1 MEDEMIRF
9 IVSLLLATSIFADSN
24 FEISSWE
31 SGGDFSPT
39 ENILLENRVTGKLR
53 RALPSALEDDMFY
66 LRFKDSQDKHSFF
79 EGYPRADF
87 FKQTYAYKIE
97 DGAHSKWIRTKFY
110 RKNRAQAFT
119 DEVEIYFDKSFIY
132 SPSVPALYYKENG
145 KWEVLTATPQKPGAL
160 LIESTEPNTE
170 IYYQGKMIATTPYRT
185 RGYEAGVLNL
195 SLKSPNSL
203 LKSYLLVIKP
213 GEVNEVMPQLVTF
226 QPEQTPTLSTTQYEI
241 PKSTTVDPYY
251 GVLTPLN
258 KELIALNA
266 DLERLKVQFDSIY
279 GSTPKPAPSFVDEW
293 TNLEYVSYKESY
305 DQNRK
310 LSYMKFTENFQDR
323 LAYLTQTRSQIK
335 AKMNKIEAEIKTINL
350 KPIAFKWKL
359 LDSAKAQYGLKF
371 KFQSKDGRHDFS
383 YKATSIL
390 TPSQSSSLIQDI
402 EKRQAD
408 SSQFSIMLQNKAA
421 RIPNGDTILNR
432 YYRYQKLDLLYKG
445 EPIPMV
451 GQFKLAPY
459 VHDFPEVQAWLNADE
474 IEAGKRLAQAEAQA
488 KLLAMKRRE
497 IEAAQFQALFD
508 QMRGEVV
515 ELDSGKFK
523 YNRKQVFLSAY
534 AMMKTEVTQEHFE
547 RIMGFNPSKFLNPK
561 KPVHNVSHEQAHK
574 FCKTVGG
581 NLPTEAQWEYAARAG
596 TNTYFFWG
604 ERAKD
609 ATPYAIFADNSFNEG
624 AYSSVYGPAEVAS
637 KRPNPWGFYDVAGN
651 VSEWT
656 LDFDGLFSFSF
667 FTSSRNPKGLD
678 NTLNIWHERI
688 FKGGSWRDEK
698 KTLEHRKSDY
708 EDPRYWGDMIGF
720 RCVYPS
726 HQTRTKEEIVKV
738 LDKHKK
744 KLEAK
749 RKVEKA
755 PIVKDTLNLDLP
767 AVKDSVEST
776 PKAVVPDTANSK
788 SINPKTINPKT
799 VDPKTPQPKAL
810 EPQPGESKSVE
821 PKPMEPTPPKVSA
834 EPAPKAP
841 APPKAPE
848 PQPVVIPADQAPTP
862 Q

>member
-1 MEDEMIRF
+1 MIRF
-9 IVSLLLATSIFADSN
+9 IVSLLLAASIFADSN

-31 SGGDFSPT
+31 SGGDLSPT
-39 ENILLENRVTGKLR
+39 ENILLENKVTGKLR
-53 RALPSALEDDMFY
+53 RALPSALEGDMFY
-66 LRFKDSQDKHSFF
+66 LRFKGSQDKHSFF
-79 EGYPRADF
+79 EGYPKADF
-87 FKQTYAYKIE
+87 FKQTYAYKME
-97 DGAHSKWIRTKFY
+97 SGTHSKWIRTKFY

-119 DEVEIYFDKSFIY
+119 DEVEVYFDKSFIY
-132 SPSVPALYYKENG
+132 SSSVPALYYKEDG
-145 KWEVLTATPQKPGAL
+145 RWEVLTSTPQKPGAL
-160 LIESTEPNTE
+160 LIESAEPNTE

-185 RGYEAGVLNL
+185 RGYEAGVLDL

-203 LKSYLLVIKP
+203 LKSYLLIIKP
-213 GEVNEVMPQLVTF
+213 GEINEVMPQLVTF
-226 QPEQTPTLSTTQYEI
+226 QADQTPKLSTTEYEI
-241 PKSTTVDPYY
+241 PQATTVEPYY

-258 KELIALNA
+258 KELMVLNN
-266 DLERLKVQFDSIY
+266 DLEMLKIQFDSIY
-279 GSTPKPAPSFVDEW
+279 GSTPQAAPSFVDEW
-293 TNLEYVSYKESY
+293 TNLEYISYKENY

-335 AKMNKIEAEIKTINL
+335 AKMNKIEAEIKTIDL

-383 YKATSIL
+383 YKATSTL
-390 TPSQSSSLIQDI
+390 TPSQSTSLIQDI
-402 EKRQAD
+402 EKNQAD
-408 SSQFSIMLQNKAA
+408 SSQFTITLQNKAA
-421 RIPNGDTILNR
+421 RIPNGDTILSR
-432 YYRYQKLDLLYKG
+432 FYRYQKLALLYKG
-445 EPIPMV
+445 EAIPLV
-451 GQFKLAPY
+451 GQFKLASY
-459 VHDFPEVQAWLNADE
+459 IHDFPEVQAWLNADE

-515 ELDSGKFK
+515 ELDSGEFK
-523 YNRKQVFLSAY
+523 YNRKQVFLSAF
-534 AMMKTEVTQEHFE
+534 AMMKTEVTQGHFE
-547 RIMGFNPSKFLNPK
+547 RIMGFNPSRFINPK
-561 KPVHNVSHEQAHK
+561 KPVHNVSHKQALK

-609 ATPYAIFADNSFNEG
+609 ATPYAIFADNSLNEG

-708 EDPRYWGDMIGF
+708 EDPRYWADMIGF

-726 HQTRTKEEIVKV
+726 HQTRTQEEIVKI
-738 LDKHKK
+738 LDKHKN
-744 KLEAK
+744 KLDAK
-749 RKVEKA
+749 RRVQKKPV
-755 PIVKDTLNLDLP
+755 VKDTLNLDIP
-767 AVKDSVEST
+767 VVKDSVQAA
-776 PKAVVPDTANSK
+776 PKAEETKSVVPKPAVPSQVE
-788 SINPKTINPKT
+788 SSS
-799 VDPKTPQPKAL
+799 PQPKAN
-810 EPQPGESKSVE
+810 PQSKTADSE
-821 PKPMEPTPPKVSA
+821 PKA
-834 EPAPKAP
+834 ETSTITTTAPKPPQAP
-841 APPKAPE
+841 K

-862 Q
+862 PK